1 LPTQPRPKAEAEAG
15 AVARIVLSS
24 TFAAYTGGVLEL
36 ELAVA
41 NVRQLF
47 QALGERYPE
56 LRPQL
61 EAGIA
66 VAIDN
71 EIYQDALLQP
81 IADDS
86 EVILITKIAG
96 G

>member
-1 LPTQPRPKAEAEAG
+1 M
-15 AVARIVLSS
+15 ARIVLSS
-24 TFAAYTGGVLEL
+24 TFAPYTGGVLEL
-36 ELAVA
+36 EIEVA

-47 QALGERYPE
+47 QVLGERYPE
-56 LRPQL
+56 LQPQL

-81 IADDS
+81 IARGS

>member
-1 LPTQPRPKAEAEAG
+1 M
-15 AVARIVLSS
+15 ARIVLNS
-24 TFAAYTGGVLEL
+24 ALAPYTDGVLEL
-36 ELAVA
+36 ELDVA

-47 QALGERYPE
+47 EALEDLYPD
-56 LRPQL
+56 LRDHL

-66 VAIDN
+66 VAIDG

-81 IADDS
+81 ITGDS
-86 EVILITKIAG
+86 EVVLIAKIAG

>member
-1 LPTQPRPKAEAEAG
+1 M
-15 AVARIVLSS
+15 ARITLSS
-24 TFAAYTGGVLEL
+24 SLAPFTEGVLEL
-36 ELAVA
+36 ELDVA

-47 QALGERYPE
+47 QTLGERYPE

-66 VAIDN
+66 VAIDG

-81 IADDS
+81 IARDS
-86 EVILITKIAG
+86 EVILIPKIAG

>member
-1 LPTQPRPKAEAEAG
+1 MAK
-15 AVARIVLSS
+15 VALSS
-24 TFAAYTGGVLEL
+24 ALAPYTDGVLEL
-36 ELAVA
+36 ELDVA

-47 QALGERYPE
+47 AALGERFPE
-56 LRPQL
+56 LQPEL
-61 EAGIA
+61 EEGIA
-66 VAIDN
+66 VAIDD

-81 IADDS
+81 IGRDS

>member
-1 LPTQPRPKAEAEAG
+1 MAK
-15 AVARIVLSS
+15 VALSS
-24 TFAAYTGGVLEL
+24 ALAPYTDGVLEL
-36 ELAVA
+36 ELDVA

-47 QALGERYPE
+47 AALGERFSDLRPE
-56 LRPQL
+56 LEQ
-61 EAGIA
+61 GVA

-81 IADDS
+81 IARDS
-86 EVILITKIAG
+86 EVVLITKIAG

>member
-1 LPTQPRPKAEAEAG
+1 
-15 AVARIVLSS
+15 VARITLSS
-24 TFAAYTGGVLEL
+24 SLAPFTEGVLEF
-36 ELAVA
+36 ELDVA

-47 QALGERYPE
+47 QMLGERYPE

-81 IADDS
+81 IAPHC
-86 EVILITKIAG
+86 EVILIPKIAG

>member
-1 LPTQPRPKAEAEAG
+1 M
-15 AVARIVLSS
+15 ARITLSS
-24 TFAAYTGGVLEL
+24 SLAPFTEGVLEL
-36 ELAVA
+36 ELDVG

-47 QALGERYPE
+47 QTLGERYPE
-56 LRPQL
+56 LRSQL

-66 VAIDN
+66 VAIDD

-81 IADDS
+81 IARDS
-86 EVILITKIAG
+86 EVILIPEIAG

>member
-1 LPTQPRPKAEAEAG
+1 M
-15 AVARIVLSS
+15 ARIVLSS
-24 TFAAYTGGVLEL
+24 VLAPYTDGVLEL
-36 ELAVA
+36 ELDVA

-47 QALGERYPE
+47 EALEDRYPD
-56 LRPQL
+56 LRDHL

-66 VAIDN
+66 VAIDD

-81 IADDS
+81 IGSDS

>member
-1 LPTQPRPKAEAEAG
+1 
-15 AVARIVLSS
+15 VLASVL
-24 TFAAYTGGVLEL
+24 APYTDGVLEL
-36 ELAVA
+36 ELDVA

-47 QALGERYPE
+47 QALEARFPE
-56 LRPQL
+56 LRDHL
-61 EAGIA
+61 EAGVA

-81 IADDS
+81 IGSDS

>member
-1 LPTQPRPKAEAEAG
+1 M
-15 AVARIVLSS
+15 ARVVLTS
-24 TFAAYTGGVLEL
+24 ALAPYTGGVLEL
-36 ELAVA
+36 ELDVA

-47 QALGERYPE
+47 QALEERYPE
-56 LRPQL
+56 LREHL
-61 EAGIA
+61 EAGVA

-81 IADDS
+81 IAGES

>member
-1 LPTQPRPKAEAEAG
+1 MAR
-15 AVARIVLSS
+15 VALSG
-24 TFAAYTGGVLEL
+24 TFAPYTGGVLKL
-36 ELAVA
+36 DLDVA

-47 QALGERYPE
+47 QALEQRFPE
-56 LRPQL
+56 LRDHL

-81 IADDS
+81 IGADS
-86 EVILITKIAG
+86 EVILIMKIAG

>member
-1 LPTQPRPKAEAEAG
+1 
-15 AVARIVLSS
+15 VARIALSS
-24 TFAAYTGGVLEL
+24 ALAPYTDGVLEKDL
-36 ELAVA
+36 DVA

-47 QALGERYPE
+47 QALEARYPE
-56 LRPQL
+56 LRDQL

-71 EIYQDALLQP
+71 EIFQDALLQP
-81 IADDS
+81 IARDS
-86 EVILITKIAG
+86 EVILIMKIAG

>member
-1 LPTQPRPKAEAEAG
+1 
-15 AVARIVLSS
+15 VARITLSS
-24 TFAAYTGGVLEL
+24 SLAPFTEGVLEL
-36 ELAVA
+36 ELDVG

-47 QALGERYPE
+47 QTLGERYPE
-56 LRPQL
+56 LRSQL

-66 VAIDN
+66 VAIDD

-81 IADDS
+81 IARDS
-86 EVILITKIAG
+86 EVILIPKIAG

>member
-1 LPTQPRPKAEAEAG
+1 M
-15 AVARIVLSS
+15 ARIALSS
-24 TFAAYTGGVLEL
+24 ALAPYTDGVLEM
-36 ELAVA
+36 ELDVA

-47 QALGERYPE
+47 QVLGLRFPE
-56 LRPQL
+56 LRELL
-61 EAGIA
+61 ETGIA

-81 IADDS
+81 IARDS
-86 EVILITKIAG
+86 EVILISKIAG

>member
-1 LPTQPRPKAEAEAG
+1 L
-15 AVARIVLSS
+15 ARIVLSS
-24 TFAAYTGGVLEL
+24 TFAPYTDGVLEL
-36 ELAVA
+36 ELDVT

-47 QALGERYPE
+47 LALGERYPE
-56 LRPQL
+56 LRDHL

-66 VAIDN
+66 VAIDG

-81 IADDS
+81 IARDS
-86 EVILITKIAG
+86 EVILISKIAG

>member
-1 LPTQPRPKAEAEAG
+1 M
-15 AVARIVLSS
+15 ARVTLCNSLAPF
-24 TFAAYTGGVLEL
+24 TDGVMELEL
-36 ELAVA
+36 EAA

-47 QALGERYPE
+47 QTLGERYPE

-61 EAGIA
+61 EAGVA

-81 IADDS
+81 IARDS
-86 EVILITKIAG
+86 EVVLITKIAG

>member
-1 LPTQPRPKAEAEAG
+1 
-15 AVARIVLSS
+15 VAKVALSS
-24 TFAAYTGGVLEL
+24 ALAPYTDGVLEL
-36 ELAVA
+36 ELDVA

-47 QALGERYPE
+47 VALGERFPE
-56 LRPQL
+56 LRPEL
-61 EAGIA
+61 EEGIA

-81 IADDS
+81 ISPES
-86 EVILITKIAG
+86 EVVLITKIAG

>member
-1 LPTQPRPKAEAEAG
+1 M
-15 AVARIVLSS
+15 ARITLSS
-24 TFAAYTGGVLEL
+24 SLAPFTEGVLEL
-36 ELAVA
+36 ELDVG

-47 QALGERYPE
+47 QTLGERYPE
-56 LRPQL
+56 LRSQL

-66 VAIDN
+66 VAIDD

-81 IADDS
+81 IARDS
-86 EVILITKIAG
+86 EVILIPKIAG

>member
-1 LPTQPRPKAEAEAG
+1 M
-15 AVARIVLSS
+15 ARVVLSS
-24 TFAAYTGGVLEL
+24 ALAPYTDGELEL
-36 ELAVA
+36 ELDVT

-47 QALGERYPE
+47 KALAERYPD
-56 LRPQL
+56 LRDHL

-81 IADDS
+81 IAPDS

>member
-1 LPTQPRPKAEAEAG
+1 M
-15 AVARIVLSS
+15 ARIALASNL
-24 TFAAYTGGVLEL
+24 APYTDGVLEL
-36 ELAVA
+36 ELEVA

-47 QALGERYPE
+47 QALGGRYPE
-56 LRPQL
+56 LRAHL
-61 EAGIA
+61 EAGLA
-66 VAIDN
+66 VAIDG

-81 IADDS
+81 IAHDS

>member
-1 LPTQPRPKAEAEAG
+1 M
-15 AVARIVLSS
+15 ARITLSS
-24 TFAAYTGGVLEL
+24 SLAPYTEGVLEL
-36 ELAVA
+36 ELDVA

-47 QALGERYPE
+47 QTLGERYPE

-61 EAGIA
+61 EAGTA
-66 VAIDN
+66 VAIDG

-81 IADDS
+81 IARDS
-86 EVILITKIAG
+86 EVILIPKIAG

>member
-1 LPTQPRPKAEAEAG
+1 M
-15 AVARIVLSS
+15 ARITLSS
-24 TFAAYTGGVLEL
+24 SLAPFTEGVLEL
-36 ELAVA
+36 ELDVA

-47 QALGERYPE
+47 QTLGERYPE
-56 LRPQL
+56 LRSHL

-66 VAIDN
+66 VAIDD

-81 IADDS
+81 IARDS
-86 EVILITKIAG
+86 EVILIPKIAG

>member
-1 LPTQPRPKAEAEAG
+1 
-15 AVARIVLSS
+15 VARIALSS
-24 TFAAYTGGVLEL
+24 SLAPYADGVRELEL
-36 ELAVA
+36 EVA

-47 QALGERYPE
+47 EVLGERYPG
-56 LRPQL
+56 LQAQL
-61 EAGIA
+61 EGEVA

-81 IADDS
+81 IRSDS
-86 EVILITKIAG
+86 EVVLISKIAG